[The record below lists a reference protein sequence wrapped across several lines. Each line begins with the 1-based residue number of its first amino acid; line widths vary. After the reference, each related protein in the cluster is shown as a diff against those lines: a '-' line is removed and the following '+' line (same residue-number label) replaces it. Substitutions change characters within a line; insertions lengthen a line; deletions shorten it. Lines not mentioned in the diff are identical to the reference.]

1 MARVREGQGRPLG
14 RRFGWLWTAYAVS
27 AFGTWLAFDAFPLIA
42 ITVLHAGPARVSA
55 LAAAGLLVGAAVAVP
70 LGPWVEFRRKR
81 PVMIAMDLVRCAA
94 LLSLPAAF
102 LLGGLGFAQLLVV
115 SVVVA
120 AADIAFTSA
129 SGACL
134 RALVRPDDLLAA
146 NGRLESTTWT
156 ATMLGPPLGGAAIGL
171 FGPLVTVAANAV
183 GFLLSAAGIRAIGG
197 TEPRPARSAGAR
209 LRAGDLLEGW
219 RHILTSPALRPLFL
233 NQILVGGLIMATAPV
248 LAVLMLGRL
257 GFAPWQYALAF
268 AAPCAGGLAGSR
280 ASGRLAARF
289 GRARIMLVFGTLRAC
304 WLLGLAFVRPGVAG
318 LLLVIA
324 VELGLITCM
333 GVFNPLQAT
342 CRLEWTPAGRV
353 ARVLSAWSVTS
364 KLTIAAMT
372 GLWGLLAGLTG
383 PRAAVAVAG
392 VLSLATPALLL
403 RNRRA
408 LSGPDVLTQVST
420 SASVKNEGEGGPIMI
435 EIKSIEKPDDRR
447 DFPRGHLEIAN
458 LSGLVFGKA
467 TFEPGWRWT
476 ESVKDIAGTDLCEVH
491 HNGYVVQG
499 RMHIR
504 MRDGA
509 EQEVGPGDVFVATPG
524 HDAWVV
530 GDEACV
536 MFDFAGG
543 IGDYAKA

>member
-1 MARVREGQGRPLG
+1 MVRTGQGRSLG

-120 AADIAFTSA
+120 AADIAFTAA

-134 RALVRPDDLLAA
+134 KALVRPDDLLAA
-146 NGRLESTTWT
+146 NGRLESTSWT

-183 GFLLSAAGIRAIGG
+183 SFLLSAAGIRAIGG
-197 TEPRPARSAGAR
+197 TEPRPVRNAGAG

-219 RHILTSPALRPLFL
+219 RHILTSPVLRPLFL

-248 LAVLMLGRL
+248 LAVLMLGDL

-268 AAPCAGGLAGSR
+268 AAPCVGGLLGSR
-280 ASGRLAARF
+280 LARPLAARF
-289 GRARIMLVFGTLRAC
+289 GRPRIMLVSGTLRAC
-304 WLLGLAFVRPGVAG
+304 WLLGLAFVRPGLAG
-318 LLLVIA
+318 LVLVIA

-333 GVFNPLQAT
+333 GVFNPLYAT
-342 CRLEWTPAGRV
+342 CRLEWTPPDRV

-364 KLTIAAMT
+364 KLTIAALT
-372 GLWGLLAGLTG
+372 GLWGVLAGLTG
-383 PRAAVAVAG
+383 PRTAVAVAG

-408 LSGPDVLTQVST
+408 LSRPNVLTQVST
-420 SASVKNEGEGGPIMI
+420 GASVKSEGVRGTHH
-435 EIKSIEKPDDRR
+435 DRDQEHR
-447 DFPRGHLEIAN
+447 EAGRSA
-458 LSGLVFGKA
+458 GL
-467 TFEPGWRWT
+467 P
-476 ESVKDIAGTDLCEVH
+476 
-491 HNGYVVQG
+491 
-499 RMHIR
+499 
-504 MRDGA
+504 
-509 EQEVGPGDVFVATPG
+509 
-524 HDAWVV
+524 
-530 GDEACV
+530 
-536 MFDFAGG
+536 
-543 IGDYAKA
+543 